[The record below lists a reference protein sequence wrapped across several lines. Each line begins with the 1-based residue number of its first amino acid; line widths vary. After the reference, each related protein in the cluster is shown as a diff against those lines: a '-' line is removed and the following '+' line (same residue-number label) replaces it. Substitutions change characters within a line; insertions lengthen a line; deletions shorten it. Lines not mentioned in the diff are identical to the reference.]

1 MRKIVCAP
9 ENLIPQQ
16 LEEDTKYFSI
26 YSNPR
31 RENVGYF
38 GSTLIRDVQRAG
50 LRPSEK
56 IWDFNTIALAVAAA
70 DNSLTRGKTVRMGG
84 LGK

>member
-38 GSTLIRDVQRAG
+38 GSTLIRDVQIGRAH
-50 LRPSEK
+50 
-56 IWDFNTIALAVAAA
+56 V
-70 DNSLTRGKTVRMGG
+70 
-84 LGK
+84 